1 MSKRIILLSFVFLIG
16 LIGLLL
22 FAFAQNDL
30 AIDDKLLAEKY
41 KNLCVVGDDWQGI
54 YSWRGADIKNIMSKE
69 NELLKKFEPDGPLGR
84 FSEDFMTMNSLVKD
98 FYEKKYTA
106 ISRRAISIIVYAL
119 SYVLNP
125 IDLIPDPIPEIGYL
139 DDLAVMAVCLAHVRK
154 DIDKY
159 QAWKILQV
167 N

>member
-1 MSKRIILLSFVFLIG
+1 MGNKK
-16 LIGLLL
+16 L
-22 FAFAQNDL
+22 FAKEQ
-30 AIDDKLLAEKY
+30 IEKINR
-41 KNLCVVGDDWQGI
+41 KFLVEGAKKITD
-54 YSWRGADIKNIMSKE
+54 ADIKNIMSKE